1 LELQGRRHGGAH
13 RRGERGGRRGG
24 EEGAAARG
32 ARGEGRLLGALGL
45 LGPWLLCSVSMLL
58 YVRRKEEGEEKRE
71 KRKEEGKEKKKR
83 NFFSKFGNVQKKI
96 KYNL

>member
-1 LELQGRRHGGAH
+1 MVGVGASREAHGGAH

-45 LGPWLLCSVSMLL
+45 LGPWLLCSVSMC
-58 YVRRKEEGEEKRE
+58 
-71 KRKEEGKEKKKR
+71 
-83 NFFSKFGNVQKKI
+83 FM
-96 KYNL
+96 